1 MPFRLRVKNFQS
13 IEDASLDVDGL
24 TVVTGP
30 NNSGKTAMIRA
41 VYGAFTNARGTKYV
55 RHGKASCEVAL
66 DFADGRSIV
75 WEKGEKINRYV
86 LDGKTLNKV
95 GQGAPPETTSLGVLP
110 VEASGRELWPQFAHQ
125 FVGQV
130 FLIDEPG
137 SVLAEAIA
145 DVTRVGVLNEALRNA
160 QSDRRSASSDLKLR
174 QEDVSKHEAAVKKF
188 DGLDDAL
195 SQVRET
201 QALRAEVVALRSKL
215 AEARTLRDRLSSA
228 QSEVDRLAP
237 LKNLIDLDDALLAK
251 ATKGSSA
258 LDWVRSAL
266 ARLRDARQAVQDSL
280 SALEAAKGVEIPA
293 LDVASPTALLA
304 AAIALRD
311 ALRLRVQ
318 SVSSLRLEAGRSAVE
333 MAESREVLS
342 TLLAEAGVCPT
353 CGSETHDETTHG

>member
-55 RHGKASCEVAL
+55 RHGKESCEVAL
-66 DFADGRSIV
+66 DFADGRSLV
-75 WEKGEKINRYV
+75 WEKGEKVNRYV

-95 GQGAPPETTSLGVLP
+95 GQGAPPEMISLGVQP

-137 SVLAEAIA
+137 SVLAEAIS

-160 QSDRRSASSDLKLR
+160 QSDRRTAAGDLKLR
-174 QEDVSKHEAAVKKF
+174 QSDVAKHEAATKKF

-195 SQVRET
+195 
-201 QALRAEVVALRSKL
+201 KL
-215 AEARTLRDRLSSA
+215 ATEVDSARADLTTLQRQLDEARRFRDRLRQA
-228 QSEVDRLAP
+228 QAEVSRLSPVRDHGAV
-237 LKNLIDLDDALLAK
+237 DDAPLAK
-251 ATKGSSA
+251 ATKAESA
-258 LDWVRSAL
+258 LGWVRTA
-266 ARLRDARQAVQDSL
+266 AKRWAQVQEAHDAAQRAVGAARQVQLPDWEMGTLTKWVEATDL
-280 SALEAAKGVEIPA
+280 SRK
-293 LDVASPTALLA
+293 TAIYLQS
-304 AAIALRD
+304 
-311 ALRLRVQ
+311 VQ
-318 SVSSLRLEAGRSAVE
+318 SLRRESGD
-333 MAESREVLS
+333 AEKLVFASTGDLS
-342 TLLAEAGVCPT
+342 TLLVEAGVCPT
-353 CGSETHDETTHG
+353 CGSETHDEADHA

>member
-55 RHGKASCEVAL
+55 RHGKASCEVSL
-66 DFADGRSIV
+66 DFADGRSLV
-75 WEKGEKINRYV
+75 WEKGEKVNRYV

-95 GQGAPPETTSLGVLP
+95 GQGAPPEMTSLGVLP

-160 QSDRRSASSDLKLR
+160 QSDRRTAASDLKLR
-174 QEDVSKHEAAVKKF
+174 QADVSKHEAAAKKF

-195 SQVRET
+195 
-201 QALRAEVVALRSKL
+201 KL
-215 AEARTLRDRLSSA
+215 ASEVDAVRADLAALQRQLDEARRLRDRLRQA
-228 QSEVDRLAP
+228 QAEVTRLSPVRDHGAV
-237 LKNLIDLDDALLAK
+237 DDAPLAK
-251 ATKGSSA
+251 ATKAEAA
-258 LDWVRSAL
+258 LGWVRTAARRWVQAQEAHASAQRAVGAARQIQLPHWDSGILAKWLEASAL
-266 ARLRDARQAVQDSL
+266 ARKHATYLQS
-280 SALEAAKGVEIPA
+280 
-293 LDVASPTALLA
+293 
-304 AAIALRD
+304 
-311 ALRLRVQ
+311 VQ
-318 SVSSLRLEAGRSAVE
+318 SLQLESGD
-333 MAESREVLS
+333 AEKLVAASTDDLS

-353 CGSETHDETTHG
+353 CGSETHDEAAHG